1 MNSIKKAREMSNEIK
16 ELTVTYTVK
25 LATYT
30 PVGLVASREELYAL
44 FDDVFYASA
53 EDVTGVSFLVKT
65 TELRIEGEE

>member
-1 MNSIKKAREMSNEIK
+1 MNKEIK

-30 PVGLVASREELYAL
+30 PKGLVAARDDLYEL
-44 FDDVFYASA
+44 FDEVFYNSA
-53 EDVTGVSFLVKT
+53 ESVSGVTFLIKK

>member
-1 MNSIKKAREMSNEIK
+1 MNEEIK

-30 PVGLVASREELYAL
+30 PKGLVASRENLYEL
-44 FDDVFYASA
+44 FDEVFYNSA
-53 EDVTGVSFLVKT
+53 ENVSGVSFLVKT

>member
-1 MNSIKKAREMSNEIK
+1 LNEEIK

-30 PVGLVASREELYAL
+30 PKGLVASRENLYEL
-44 FDDVFYASA
+44 FDEVFYNSA
-53 EDVTGVSFLVKT
+53 ENVSGVSFLVKT